1 MKPVDFRNLV
11 DIAVTEASQE
21 NPRDLVA
28 KEILHYDILHAMSQ
42 GGFLDR
48 WFQ

>member
-11 DIAVTEASQE
+11 DIAATESSRE
-21 NPRDLVA
+21 NTLDLVA
-28 KEILHYDILHAMSQ
+28 KEILHYDILQAMAQ

-48 WFQ
+48 FNS